1 MTTYADTT
9 VAFIGPGFP
18 AWRLRNSPKS
28 AAIRGLSFGEFRV
41 SFAHMS
47 DDTSLRRRVLL
58 RLLGSPLVVSPA
70 LLGATLGAASW
81 ALNWRPGLGAFALL
95 AGLLGS
101 AGMFVTRLLLNG
113 PEIQDA
119 ISRELKDQHLNARE
133 SALDELDRRLT
144 SSDRDPRPEAALR
157 DLRALRESFE
167 KLATGSDTA
176 GLFTVTEVVAQV
188 RELHDR
194 SARSLEQ
201 TIHLHEIAARL
212 TTPSARQPILDHR
225 ERLIAEVQATV
236 KQLGA
241 TLVALQDLGTN
252 PAAASGLA
260 RLRSELDASLQAAAR
275 AEARLEAML
284 ASPAEG
290 LEKT

>member
-1 MTTYADTT
+1 MA
-9 VAFIGPGFP
+9 
-18 AWRLRNSPKS
+18 
-28 AAIRGLSFGEFRV
+28 
-41 SFAHMS
+41 

-101 AGMFVTRLLLNG
+101 AGMFVTRLLVNG
-113 PEIQDA
+113 PEIQEA
-119 ISRELKDQHLNARE
+119 ISRELQEQHRNARE
-133 SALDELDRRLT
+133 SALDDLDRRLT

-157 DLRALRESFE
+157 DLRALRESFD

-201 TIHLHEIAARL
+201 TIQLHEIAVQL

-236 KQLGA
+236 KQLGT
-241 TLVALQDLGTN
+241 TLVALQNLGAN

-284 ASPAEG
+284 ASPGEG
-290 LEKT
+290 PEKS

>member
-1 MTTYADTT
+1 
-9 VAFIGPGFP
+9 
-18 AWRLRNSPKS
+18 
-28 AAIRGLSFGEFRV
+28 
-41 SFAHMS
+41 MS

-70 LLGATLGAASW
+70 LLGATLGAATW
-81 ALNWRPGLGAFALL
+81 AMNWRPGLGAFALL
-95 AGLLGS
+95 AGILGS
-101 AGMFVTRLLLNG
+101 AGMFVTRLLVNG

-119 ISRELKDQHLNARE
+119 ISRELKDQHQNAKE
-133 SALDELDRRLT
+133 TALDDLDRRLAT
-144 SSDRDPRPEAALR
+144 SDRDPRPEAALR
-157 DLRALRESFE
+157 DLRALRESFD
-167 KLATGSDTA
+167 KLANGADNAS
-176 GLFTVTEVVAQV
+176 LFTVTEVVSQV

-201 TIHLHEIAARL
+201 TIQLHEIAARL
-212 TTPSARQPILDHR
+212 NTPSARQPILDHR

-241 TLVALQDLGTN
+241 TLVAIQDLGTS
-252 PAAASGLA
+252 PTAASGLA

-284 ASPAEG
+284 ASPSPEADR
-290 LEKT
+290 T